1 MKDISAK
8 QAVEIRINDLSE
20 LAKKKGRPL
29 FTSFLN
35 EQEQFFA
42 QKLLTARGDVYF
54 RFFGGAEVCTR
65 KMLLVSAYEEEEE
78 FPIYPLSFSFRKIDK
93 PEHRDFLGAFMG
105 LGLKREMIGDIF
117 VEEGYAAAFCTKT
130 ARDLILD
137 CITAVGRTGVS
148 VSEGLLRPVPGQKF
162 EDVSLIVA
170 SMRADCLVSGIT
182 GLSREKSADFIR
194 SGYFLLNYSECQN
207 VSKNISQGDIL
218 TLRGYGKF
226 IVSEEAVQTKKGR
239 LRIILKKY
247 S

>member
-8 QAVEIRINDLSE
+8 QAIEIRVNDLSE
-20 LAKKKGRPL
+20 LAKKKGRLL

-54 RFFGGAEVCTR
+54 RFFGGAESCVR
-65 KMLLVSAYEEEEE
+65 KMLLVSAYEEDEE
-78 FPIYPLSFSFRKIDK
+78 FPIYPLSFTFRKIDK

-117 VEEGYAAAFCTKT
+117 VGEGYAAAFCTKT

-137 CITAVGRTGVS
+137 TVTTVGRTGVS
-148 VSEGLLRPVPGQKF
+148 VSEGLLMPVPEQRF
-162 EDVSLIVA
+162 EEVSLIVS

-182 GLSREKSADFIR
+182 GLSREKAADFIK
-194 SGYFLLNYSECQN
+194 SGYFLLNYAECAV
-207 VSKNISQGDIL
+207 VSKNASQGDII

-226 IVSEEAVQTKKGR
+226 VISEEAVQTKKGR

>member
-8 QAVEIRINDLSE
+8 QAIEIRINDLCE
-20 LAKKKGRPL
+20 LARKKGRPL

-54 RFFGGAEVCTR
+54 RFFGGADSCVR
-65 KMLLVSAYEEEEE
+65 KMLLVSAYAEEEE

-117 VEEGYAAAFCTKT
+117 VEEGYAAVFCTKT
-130 ARDLILD
+130 ARDLI
-137 CITAVGRTGVS
+137 INSVTTVGRTGVS
-148 VSEGLLRPVPGQKF
+148 VSEGLSRPVPEQKF

-182 GLSREKSADFIR
+182 GLSREKSSDFIR
-194 SGYFLLNYSECQN
+194 SGYFLLNYSECEN
-207 VSKNISQGDIL
+207 VSRNASQGDIL
-218 TLRGYGKF
+218 TLRGYGKY
-226 IVSEEAVQTKKGR
+226 IISEEAVQTKKGR